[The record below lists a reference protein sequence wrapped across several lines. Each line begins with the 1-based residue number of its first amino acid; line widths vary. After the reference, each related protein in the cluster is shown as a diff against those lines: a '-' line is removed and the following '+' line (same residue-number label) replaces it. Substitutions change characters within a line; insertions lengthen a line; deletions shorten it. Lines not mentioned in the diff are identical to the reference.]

1 MQPEKI
7 QKMQQRTSDIIRFMR
22 LPLAIAIVFQHS
34 YGLISSARPADAD
47 ALLSWQMLDWMR
59 GIFSWVM
66 TGATI
71 PVFAII
77 AGYLFFQQWERDE
90 NGLLLW
96 SWRTYARKI
105 RSRLFSLLLP
115 YVIWNLLA
123 AWYMHSDWTL
133 DILWGINSWGHG
145 NTNIF
150 GQTLWPTYAPL
161 NAPLWFIRDLF
172 IICLA
177 APLVYPIIRYGRW
190 FTLAGILLVYALQ
203 FPAWTPSIYLMPWFI
218 VGAWLAVFGK
228 DLSTIAVKLWTPWL
242 WIGICL
248 SPILLPLEGVWLG
261 IAKPLIMFH
270 LCLFYF
276 RSATWIVEHKPWK
289 TPEILSRAS
298 VPVYAGHMGL
308 GVLNTAAG
316 WVSGWI
322 PDTSCAWLLV
332 CRYFLAP
339 TLCIVLIVAV
349 FAILYPSILATILSG
364 TKPSFLQKKG

>member
-47 ALLSWQMLDWMR
+47 ALL
-59 GIFSWVM
+59 
-66 TGATI
+66 
-71 PVFAII
+71 
-77 AGYLFFQQWERDE
+77 
-90 NGLLLW
+90 
-96 SWRTYARKI
+96 
-105 RSRLFSLLLP
+105 
-115 YVIWNLLA
+115 
-123 AWYMHSDWTL
+123 
-133 DILWGINSWGHG
+133 
-145 NTNIF
+145 
-150 GQTLWPTYAPL
+150 
-161 NAPLWFIRDLF
+161 
-172 IICLA
+172 
-177 APLVYPIIRYGRW
+177 
-190 FTLAGILLVYALQ
+190 
-203 FPAWTPSIYLMPWFI
+203 
-218 VGAWLAVFGK
+218 
-228 DLSTIAVKLWTPWL
+228 
-242 WIGICL
+242 
-248 SPILLPLEGVWLG
+248 PLEGVWLG

-289 TPEILSRAS
+289 TPEMLSRAS

-322 PDTSCAWLLV
+322 PDTSCAWLLG